1 MLSPIEKLNKILN
14 LEEKMGYANRAVIGG
29 LERLAQFW
37 GPEATEAGEALPVE
51 EIVTLL
57 RRYPEEEKEG
67 RKALIEEIRSLMRG
81 REEVSVAEK
90 RAPTEPKERVD
101 IDSPVTELHGVSKAY
116 AQRLRRLGVETIRDL
131 LYLFPHRYD
140 DFRALKTIDQLEYGE
155 EVTIVGTIWE
165 TQNRET
171 RKGKTITTSIISD
184 GTSTIQATWF
194 NQPYLLK
201 SLKSGR
207 QIVLSGKVDEYL
219 GRLTLPSPAWEPLDQ
234 ELIHTGRLVPVYPL
248 TKGVGARWMRR
259 LMKRTVDYWSLRLP
273 DHLPAPLREQARL
286 LDLESAIQQIHF
298 PDDWERVKEGRHR
311 LAFDEFLL
319 IQLGVLKQR
328 RLWREEPG
336 RPLPTDEGLLDRF
349 TKSLPFNLTQAQE
362 RVLSE
367 ILADLQESR
376 PMSRL
381 LQGDVGSGKT
391 VVAAAA
397 MLMAVANGA
406 QGVIMAPTEIL
417 AEQHYATLNDLYKT
431 FEVNLRLLTGSLR
444 SEERQEAYRE
454 ISSGRAQVMVGTH
467 ALIQEGV
474 EFHDLALAVIDEQQR
489 FGVRQRS
496 ALRQKGHNPHV
507 LVMTATPIPRTLAL
521 TLYGDLDISIIDEL
535 PPGRKEI
542 TTQWMAPRER
552 ERAYTFI
559 RSQIEE
565 GNQAFIICPLVEES
579 EKIDAKAAVEEHER
593 LQGIFPDLRL
603 GLIHGRMPASEKEAV
618 MRDFYQGNLDI
629 LVATPVVEVGID
641 VPRATVLLVEGA
653 DRFGLA
659 QLHQFRGR
667 VGRGEVQSYCLLLA
681 DSPSSQAEERL
692 KAIESSQDGFYLA
705 EVDLEMRGPGEFFGT
720 RQSGLPDLKVAKL
733 SDVKVLE
740 EARALA
746 KEVFQEDPHLEL
758 PQHRLLARRV
768 ADFWR
773 GEGDLS

>member
-1 MLSPIEKLNKILN
+1 MLSPIEKLNKILD

-57 RRYPEEEKEG
+57 RRYPEEEEER
-67 RKALIEEIRSLMRG
+67 RKALIEEIRSLMKG
-81 REEVSVAEK
+81 RERVPVAEK
-90 RAPTEPKERVD
+90 RGPAKPKERVD

-131 LYLFPHRYD
+131 LYPFPHRYD

-171 RKGKTITTSIISD
+171 RRGKTITTSIISD
-184 GTSTIQATWF
+184 STSTIQAIWF

-201 SLKSGR
+201 TLKPGR
-207 QIVLSGKVDEYL
+207 KIVLSGKVDQYL

-248 TKGVGARWMRR
+248 TKGIGARWMRR

-273 DHLPAPLREQARL
+273 DHLPAPIREQARL
-286 LDLESAIQQIHF
+286 LDLETAIQQIHF
-298 PDDWERVKEGRHR
+298 PDDWEMVKAARHR

-328 RLWREEPG
+328 RIWREEPG
-336 RPLPTDEGLLDRF
+336 RPLPTDEALLDRF
-349 TKSLPFNLTQAQE
+349 TKSLPFNLTKAQE

-367 ILADLQESR
+367 ILADLQESK

-417 AEQHYATLNDLYKT
+417 AEQHYTTLHNLYKT
-431 FEVNLRLLTGSLR
+431 LKVNLRLLTGSLKA
-444 SEERQEAYRE
+444 EEREEAYRE
-454 ISSGRAQVMVGTH
+454 IASGRAQVVVGTH

-474 EFHDLALAVIDEQQR
+474 EFHDLALAVIDEQHR

-535 PPGRKEI
+535 PPGRKKI
-542 TTQWMAPRER
+542 TTKWMAPRER
-552 ERAYTFI
+552 ERAYAFI
-559 RSQIEE
+559 RSQVEE

-579 EKIDAKAAVEEHER
+579 EKINAKAAVEEHER
-593 LQGIFPDLRL
+593 LQSIFPDLRL
-603 GLIHGRMPASEKEAV
+603 GLIHGRMSAPEKEAV

-667 VGRGEVQSYCLLLA
+667 VGRGEAPSYCLLLA
-681 DSPSSQAEERL
+681 ESPSSQAEERL

-720 RQSGLPDLKVAKL
+720 RQSGLPDLKVARL

-746 KEVFQEDPHLEL
+746 KEIFQEDPDLEL